1 MNTFISDFDKSI
13 DNSNSID
20 CKYYDY
26 TNIQNAFNCDT
37 SNIHDLFIL
46 HIKVRSINNIIHFID
61 SIHKQF
67 SISIIIET
75 WLNDSNN
82 KLYNLSDYNSTVI
95 NRSSYRG
102 VGV

>member
-37 SNIHDLFIL
+37 SNINNLSIL
-46 HIKVRSINNIIHFID
+46 HINARSRLLV
-61 SIHKQF
+61 Q
-67 SISIIIET
+67 IIII
-75 WLNDSNN
+75 
-82 KLYNLSDYNSTVI
+82 LYIL
-95 NRSSYRG
+95 
-102 VGV
+102 

>member
-1 MNTFISDFDKSI
+1 MNTFISDFVKSI

-37 SNIHDLFIL
+37 SNINDLSIL
-46 HIKVRSINNIIHFID
+46 HINARSISANYNNIIHLID

-67 SISIIIET
+67 SIIKSQ
-75 WLNDSNN
+75 
-82 KLYNLSDYNSTVI
+82 KH
-95 NRSSYRG
+95 G
-102 VGV
+102 